1 MYFHLTHSLWL
12 ISPETLLK
20 GWCPAHLPSGVFHR
34 APVELLR
41 AVQTPGSILTTVPE
55 WLRPT
60 LCFHSRRR
68 YETLDVLL
76 KSTSVRSH
84 QSKAF
89 SWFWTVFILYLC
101 TLWSALLSVFW
112 LAGTRLG
119 ILELKKK
126 WSQKISSFHKSLGS
140 IEERWWRIR
149 TYWQDCVDCLLH
161 GLSTSPWASVV
172 TMTEDKPC
180 LQRPRRRYHN
190 ACYALDLLLPNFQYC
205 PPAFIKGWVL
215 SSRGDRSQS
224 PFLHECED
232 LMEGMPP
239 HLFCLPPS
247 SSWSCQCP
255 GHCSYITVAG
265 VTIIPYFFTDHM
277 RLKA

>member
-119 ILELKKK
+119 ILELKKNDLRK
-126 WSQKISSFHKSLGS
+126 SVASTRVWVPLKKGDEELGHIGKIVWTVCSMVSPHH
-140 IEERWWRIR
+140 
-149 TYWQDCVDCLLH
+149 H
-161 GLSTSPWASVV
+161 GPL
-172 TMTEDKPC
+172 
-180 LQRPRRRYHN
+180 
-190 ACYALDLLLPNFQYC
+190 
-205 PPAFIKGWVL
+205 
-215 SSRGDRSQS
+215 
-224 PFLHECED
+224 
-232 LMEGMPP
+232 
-239 HLFCLPPS
+239 
-247 SSWSCQCP
+247 
-255 GHCSYITVAG
+255 
-265 VTIIPYFFTDHM
+265 
-277 RLKA
+277 